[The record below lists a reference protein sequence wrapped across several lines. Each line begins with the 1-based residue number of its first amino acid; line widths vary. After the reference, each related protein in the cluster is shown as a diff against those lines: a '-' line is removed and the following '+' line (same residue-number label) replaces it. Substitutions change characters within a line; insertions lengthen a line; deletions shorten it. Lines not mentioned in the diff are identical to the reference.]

1 MAKGLDTA
9 TPCSQGTI
17 DAIIQAG
24 YTFIVRYYCTG
35 NLSKRL
41 KLEEAQRLS
50 DSGLWVVSVFQDYNN
65 SISRFSAPLGKA
77 NGKSACQYARDV
89 SVFQD
94 YNNAIGRFSVALGEA
109 NAKSAHEYA
118 SCVIGQPCETP
129 IYFAVDFD
137 ATDGEAKGAVRDY
150 FEAINSAFATAI
162 AEGRYKV
169 GVYGSGAVCRYI
181 KDDAKLAEYSWLS
194 MSTGWRGYRDY
205 NGQNRWNLKQIKAIE
220 INGVEFDTNESNPV
234 GGGGWRIRAGTA
246 GIREK

>member
-35 NLSKRL
+35 NLSKWL

-65 SISRFSAPLGKA
+65 SISRFSVPLGK
-77 NGKSACQYARDV
+77 
-89 SVFQD
+89 
-94 YNNAIGRFSVALGEA
+94 A

-205 NGQNRWNLKQIKAIE
+205 NGQNRGNLKQIKAIE

>member
-65 SISRFSAPLGKA
+65 SISRFSVPLGK
-77 NGKSACQYARDV
+77 
-89 SVFQD
+89 
-94 YNNAIGRFSVALGEA
+94 A

>member
-1 MAKGLDTA
+1 VAKGLDTA

-50 DSGLWVVSVFQDYNN
+50 DSGLWV
-65 SISRFSAPLGKA
+65 
-77 NGKSACQYARDV
+77 V